1 MQQNNNNLNNQKNVV
16 LLNVICTTLTI
27 LGVIAMLEIQ
37 PRIDDALEKGY
48 LSKGTVPS
56 EIGYEDVMIVV
67 Y

>member
-1 MQQNNNNLNNQKNVV
+1 MKIINFIIS
-16 LLNVICTTLTI
+16 LLSSFWL
-27 LGVIAMLEIQ
+27 LGVGLLLFLAGFVASFFGAMFF
-37 PRIDDALEKGY
+37 IDDALEKGY

>member
-1 MQQNNNNLNNQKNVV
+1 V

-48 LSKGTVPS
+48 LSQGTVPS